1 MAYYQL
7 LLKFQLARKLL
18 LVKKHGSKVLYRL
31 LYLTSEEGC
40 VRVFRATKKNL
51 FPWDKEI
58 KIVDL
63 SSLSTLSQQR
73 WKNCINR
80 ESIWFKSKHLT
91 YLLKICE
98 NNNVVFSQEFT
109 ES

>member
-1 MAYYQL
+1 MDRLYI
-7 LLKFQLARKLL
+7 
-18 LVKKHGSKVLYRL
+18 VLYRL

-40 VRVFRATKKNL
+40 VRVFPTNKQNR

-73 WKNCINR
+73 WKNCINIA
-80 ESIWFKSKHLT
+80 SI
-91 YLLKICE
+91 
-98 NNNVVFSQEFT
+98 
-109 ES
+109 